1 MAESI
6 KILIADDHAIV
17 RTGLSA
23 LIEVEPDLELVG
35 QASNGRE
42 AADKFHALK
51 PDMVLMDLVMPVMGG
66 IEAIQ
71 EIIAMDANARIMVL
85 TSFAE
90 DEQVIQA
97 IKAGALGYILKDS
110 SPDELVEG
118 IREVSRGEPYLHSSF
133 TRVLMKDVSSSG
145 GEEDSDKEAL
155 SDRELDVL
163 ILLAQG
169 LSNQDI
175 ADQLTVSVATVRF
188 HVTNIFNKLQVEN
201 RTQAALHAI
210 REGLVKI

>member
-6 KILIADDHAIV
+6 RILITDDHAIV
-17 RTGLSA
+17 RTGLAA
-23 LIEVEPDLELVG
+23 LIEAEPDLELVG
-35 QASNGRE
+35 QAANGRE
-42 AADKFHALK
+42 ALEKFQALK
-51 PDMVLMDLVMPVMGG
+51 PDVILMDLVMPVMGG
-66 IEAIQ
+66 IESIQ
-71 EIIAMDANARIMVL
+71 QITVLDSSARIMVL

-90 DEQVIQA
+90 DQQVIEA

-110 SPDELVEG
+110 SPDELVDG
-118 IREVSRGEPYLHSSF
+118 IREVAKGEPYLHSSF
-133 TRVLMKDVSSSG
+133 TRILMKDVSSG
-145 GEEDSDKEAL
+145 GSEESDKDAL

-175 ADQLTVSVATVRF
+175 ADRLMVSVATVRF

-201 RTQAALHAI
+201 RTQAALYAI

>member
-1 MAESI
+1 MRCE
-6 KILIADDHAIV
+6 
-17 RTGLSA
+17 R
-23 LIEVEPDLELVG
+23 
-35 QASNGRE
+35 R
-42 AADKFHALK
+42 
-51 PDMVLMDLVMPVMGG
+51 PVSPK
-66 IEAIQ
+66 
-71 EIIAMDANARIMVL
+71 ANARFMVL